1 MAHSAVA
8 EPAFGMRDSGRL
20 APRAAVEAAR
30 RLIAARRVLNEALP
44 PMMISSPGLDL
55 LLALFVASEH
65 GEAVTLRSLD
75 TATGASPTVMLRWV
89 GAFVQ
94 EGLVERDALTCTL
107 TAPGLAVVNAAL
119 TSVMAAW
126 QDGVS
131 PAEVRSTQ

>member
-8 EPAFGMRDSGRL
+8 GQAFDLRGSGRL

-55 LLALFVASEH
+55 LLALFIAAEEGDAVA
-65 GEAVTLRSLD
+65 LRSLS
-75 TATGASPTVMLRWV
+75 TATSASPTVMLRWV

-94 EGLVERDALTCTL
+94 EELVERDALTCTL
-107 TAPGLAVVNAAL
+107 TAQGQAVVHAAL
-119 TSVMAAW
+119 ASVMAAW
-126 QDGVS
+126 QEGVS
-131 PAEVRSTQ
+131 PAEARSTQ